1 MQHQDWDTVVFK
13 KKNTVNNSN
22 PKIGEKKNIKNTL
35 IKNDLNMRKLDEEN
49 EKLAHDTVSFELKIA
64 ILKARNAK
72 KLSQKDLAK
81 EINVKQDI
89 IASYEN
95 GTAIPNNTI
104 INKLQKVLGAKLT
117 GLNKKN

>member
-1 MQHQDWDTVVFK
+1 MQHQDWETVVFK

-22 PKIGEKKNIKNTL
+22 YKIGEKKNIKNTL

-49 EKLAHDTVSFELKIA
+49 EKLAHDTVSFELKTA

-104 INKLQKVLGAKLT
+104 INKLQKVLCVKLT

>member
-1 MQHQDWDTVVFK
+1 MQHQDWETVVFK

-22 PKIGEKKNIKNTL
+22 YKIGEKKNIKNTS

-49 EKLAHDTVSFELKIA
+49 EKLTHDTVSFELKIA

-104 INKLQKVLGAKLT
+104 INKLQKVLGVKLT